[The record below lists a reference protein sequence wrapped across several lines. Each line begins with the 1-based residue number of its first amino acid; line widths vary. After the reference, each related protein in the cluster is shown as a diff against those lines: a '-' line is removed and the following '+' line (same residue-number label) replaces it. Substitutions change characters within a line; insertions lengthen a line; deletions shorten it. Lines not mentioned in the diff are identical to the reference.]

1 MSKLYNEE
9 IKEQYLLQ
17 YDNEQTQKTI
27 RNVFQNTALIEEI
40 LDKDLYEFS
49 LEELGKAISNTNP
62 ASKNVARSNGRFISS
77 YISWSIEA
85 PHRYRKNTIN
95 PLKGVLPEWFDS
107 FVDQTRKIHYSYEE
121 FIDLLEGDTLQNA
134 ADKALL
140 FLMWEGI
147 IGEQFNQIKELQY
160 SDINWNDCSIYVKE
174 RNRHI
179 KVDVKCI
186 EYLEKARNENTY
198 FQYNSSTQ
206 EFNEKELLNSN
217 FVFKTIRS
225 PRGLENEPIK
235 TNVIYKRIHTFK
247 ELFNTDYLTPN
258 SLKQSGMLYQA
269 FLIHS
274 RDNVL
279 GYDQLAEIGEKYD
292 YSTIMNP
299 SSGKP
304 YFNTFLMREFIN
316 VENLKDLYNID
327 AEIKIR

>member
-1 MSKLYNEE
+1 
-9 IKEQYLLQ
+9 
-17 YDNEQTQKTI
+17 
-27 RNVFQNTALIEEI
+27 
-40 LDKDLYEFS
+40 
-49 LEELGKAISNTNP
+49 
-62 ASKNVARSNGRFISS
+62 
-77 YISWSIEA
+77 
-85 PHRYRKNTIN
+85 
-95 PLKGVLPEWFDS
+95 
-107 FVDQTRKIHYSYEE
+107 
-121 FIDLLEGDTLQNA
+121 
-134 ADKALL
+134 
-140 FLMWEGI
+140 MWEGI